1 MRVARLEI
9 RNFRG
14 IKTACLDFDGHTLL
28 LGMNNVGKST
38 VCEALELVLGPDRL
52 SRTPPVEEFD
62 FFNARYL
69 EEDGQTPV
77 SIEIDVT
84 LTELSEEVANKC
96 APHAHHWHLGDK
108 RALVQGEVAA
118 VDDPHV
124 CECLRLKT
132 VATYDAE
139 EDEFEA
145 QTFFVD
151 GPGNADGGL
160 AVVPRKIKQLFGFL
174 YLRALRTGSRA
185 LSLERGSLLDVI
197 LKQRNVRTGIWES
210 SIDRLRGLDPPIDEG
225 AADLAPILENIEKR
239 LGQYIHLEAGG
250 RATQLFVSQLTREHL
265 RKTISFFLKTSAG
278 QAPVPFQEVGTGT
291 LNTLVLALLTFIAD
305 IKKDNVIFAME
316 EPEIA
321 LPPHTQRRI
330 ANYLLANTTQCLV
343 TSHSPYLIERFDPS
357 QIQVLRKDGDGE
369 MTARLVPGASVLKG
383 KMYRRH
389 ARRGLAEGML
399 GRGVIVCEG
408 VTEKDVLLAMAD
420 MMEESD
426 PDSFYPLD
434 LAGVTIISTDGD
446 GSMPEFGA
454 FFRAMHVKAF
464 ALYDAKKR
472 KPEDEQ
478 KFKDNFD
485 IPCQTAYTGIEKLL
499 VEETS
504 VARLWQF
511 LTYLRDSG
519 EKPNLALP
527 AAMPAEN
534 DVKMIAYSVLEKEK
548 GSGYAGRLIEIC
560 DFKELPA
567 TIVALLKKIYALFP
581 KPAPIPPI
589 DEPGNESAQA
599 PAAVAAVPPDGAA
612 Q

>member
-9 RNFRG
+9 KNFRG
-14 IKTACLDFDGHTLL
+14 IKSARLDFDGHTLL

-69 EEDGQTPV
+69 EEDGETPIT
-77 SIEIDVT
+77 IEIEVT
-84 LTELSEEVANKC
+84 LIELSEEVANKC
-96 APHAHHWHLGDK
+96 APHTHHWHLGDK
-108 RALVQGEVAA
+108 RALDQGEVAV
-118 VDDPHV
+118 VDTPDV

-132 VATYDAE
+132 VATYSAE

-145 QTFFVD
+145 RTCFID
-151 GPGNADGGL
+151 GPGNAEGGL
-160 AVVPRKIKQLFGFL
+160 AGVPRKIKQLFGFL

-278 QAPVPFQEVGTGT
+278 QEPVPFQEVGTGT

-330 ANYLLANTTQCLV
+330 ANYLLGNTTQCLV

-357 QIQVLRKDGDGE
+357 QIQVLRKDTNGT
-369 MTARLVPGASVLKG
+369 MTATLVPGASVLKG

-434 LAGVTIISTDGD
+434 LSGVTIISTDGD

-478 KFKDNFD
+478 QFKDNFD
-485 IPCQTAYTGIEKLL
+485 IPCQTAYAGIEKLL
-499 VEETS
+499 VEETP

-511 LTYLRDSG
+511 LVYLRDSG
-519 EKPNLALP
+519 EKPTLALP
-527 AAMPAEN
+527 AAIPADS
-534 DVKMIAYSVLEKEK
+534 DVKAVAYSVLEKEK

-567 TIVALLKKIYALFP
+567 TIVALLKSIYALFP
-581 KPAPIPPI
+581 KPAPIPAI
-589 DEPGNESAQA
+589 DEPENEAEVV
-599 PAAVAAVPPDGAA
+599 PAAVQAVTPDGVA
-612 Q
+612 